1 MTRRGRK
8 AGTILVVSVLLS
20 GLTPP
25 AVMAGPRTETYQV
38 PGLSRPVRMVVDH
51 SGVPH
56 IYARNIDDLFLA
68 QGFNAARDRL
78 FQMDI
83 WRRSGLGLLSEIL
96 GPSFVKQDRAARLL
110 LYRGDMDRE
119 WAAYGPEA
127 KQAAIR
133 FTEGI
138 NARLDWIER
147 HPESLPPEFSEFGF
161 KPARWQPEDVVRV
174 RKHGLSM
181 NAASEVL
188 RSRLVC
194 AGGIEADKFSHALQ
208 PAHTP
213 AVPDGID
220 PCSIP
225 ADVLEPVAPA
235 EQSAFGGL
243 PSYTSGMA
251 EGSNSWVVSPGRT
264 ASGRPVLANDPHR
277 ALTAPPLRYI
287 SHLSAPG
294 LDVIG
299 AGEPFLPGVSLGHN
313 EKVAFGLTVF
323 GIDQE
328 DLYVYRL
335 DPDDPGRYRYRDG
348 WESFRTVTEEVPVKD
363 GPPQRI
369 AMQFSR
375 HGPVLRVDAA
385 SHVAYALRTAWTE
398 PGTAPYFGS
407 MRFLRAR
414 NFGDFSAAA
423 RLWGGPS
430 ENLLYADTGGN
441 IGWVAAGLAPKRS
454 GYDGLFPVP
463 GDGRHEWTGFHD
475 GATLPHSYNPKNGFI
490 TSANDYNVPA
500 GHPFQ
505 VGYEWEPPYRKQRID
520 DVLSASRRHS
530 VDDSVRLQNDQVSLP
545 ARRLVPLLAGLRSPD
560 PDIERALNLLRG
572 YDGVAHV
579 DSAHTALYEPWFTN
593 HLVPAFLRVFL
604 NEEAATLAA
613 LPGGNTGL
621 MLDALEHPDR
631 WFGSGGAAARDR
643 LLLTTLGAAYA
654 EVRAKLGEDPGK
666 WRWGALQHTSFLSST
681 GRHVGPVERGG
692 SGYTVDVSKYDP
704 SSYDQGVGAS
714 FKMALDVGRWDDSKA
729 ISAPGQSGDTTGP
742 HHRDLLERWR
752 TGSTFPLHYSRAAVE
767 RDAENVIMLLP
778 RP

>member
-1 MTRRGRK
+1 MTRRARK
-8 AGTILVVSVLLS
+8 AGTILAVTALLC
-20 GLTPP
+20 GMAPP
-25 AVMAGPRTETYQV
+25 AVIAGPRTETYQV

-51 SGVPH
+51 WGVPH
-56 IYARNIDDLFLA
+56 IYAQNTGDLFLA

-78 FQMDI
+78 FQMDV
-83 WRRSGLGLLSEIL
+83 WRRSGLGLLSEAL
-96 GPSFVKQDRAARLL
+96 GPSFVQQDRAARLL

-133 FTEGI
+133 FTEGV
-138 NARLDWIER
+138 NAQLDWMER
-147 HPESLPPEFSEFGF
+147 HPESLPPEFTEFGF
-161 KPARWQPEDVVRV
+161 KPGRWQPEDVVRV

-194 AGGIEADKFSHALQ
+194 AGGVEADKFAHALQ

-213 AVPDGID
+213 VVPAGID

-235 EQSAFGGL
+235 GPQPFGGRQAR
-243 PSYTSGMA
+243 YTSGME

-264 ASGRPVLANDPHR
+264 ASGRPILANDPHR

-299 AGEPFLPGVSLGHN
+299 AGEPFLPGISLGHN
-313 EKVAFGLTVF
+313 KTVAFGLTVF

-328 DLYVYRL
+328 DLYVYQL
-335 DPDDPGRYRYRDG
+335 DPNDPGRYRYRDG

-363 GPPQRI
+363 GPPQRV

-385 SHVAYALRTAWTE
+385 RHVAYALRTTWTE

-407 MRFLRAR
+407 MRYLRAR
-414 NFGDFSAAA
+414 NFGDFSAAL
-423 RLWGGPS
+423 RQWGGPA
-430 ENLLYADTGGN
+430 ENLLYADTRGN

-463 GDGRHEWTGFHD
+463 GDGRYEWTGFHD
-475 GATLPHSYNPKNGFI
+475 GATLPRSYNPRNGFI
-490 TSANDYNVPA
+490 ASANDYNVPA

-520 DVLSASRRHS
+520 DVLSAGSRQS
-530 VDDSVRLQNDQVSLP
+530 VDDSVRLQNDQLSLP
-545 ARRLVPLLAGLRSPD
+545 ARRLVKLLAGLRGTD
-560 PDIERALNLLRG
+560 PDTERALGLLRG

-579 DSAHTALYEPWFTN
+579 DSAPTALYEPWFTN
-593 HLVPAFLRVFL
+593 HLVPAFLHVFL
-604 NEEAATLAA
+604 NEEAASLAA
-613 LPGGNTGL
+613 VPGGNLGL
-621 MLDALEHPDR
+621 MLDTLEHPGQ
-631 WFGSGGAAARDR
+631 WPGGAATRDR
-643 LLLTTLGAAYA
+643 LLLTTLGAAFA
-654 EVRAKLGEDPGK
+654 EVRGKLGDDPAK
-666 WRWGALQHTSFLSST
+666 WRWGALQHTSFLSTT

-704 SSYDQGVGAS
+704 TTYGQGVGAS
-714 FKMALDVGRWDDSKA
+714 FKMALDVGHWDGSKA
-729 ISAPGQSGDTTGP
+729 VSAPGQSGNTTGP
-742 HHRDLLERWR
+742 HYRDLLERWR
-752 TGSTFPLHYSRAAVE
+752 TGDYFPLLYSRAAVE

-778 RP
+778 GA